1 MFLTKRS
8 IFMRVS
14 TVFLGCFSLLILSGC
29 MNLPK
34 NSEKYK
40 LFYLKTLPFSEKER
54 ASLHPVKWQLIL
66 EDPSCDGRLN
76 TDRIVVQTSS
86 AEITHVSGA
95 RWVDRLPNLIQQ
107 LLLNLFENSGQIK
120 GVGTSLDGL
129 DADYVLLIDIRDFEL
144 MVRESKEVRIRIFG
158 KIMRLKDRE
167 IVGAKTF
174 ESMVPIPQD
183 SFKEVIDAFLTAT
196 NRVGKEIVIWTLE
209 TPQFPDF
216 PSMEATDESE

>member
-1 MFLTKRS
+1 MFLTKKN
-8 IFMRVS
+8 IFRRAS
-14 TVFLGCFSLLILSGC
+14 TLALGCLSLLIMSGC
-29 MNLPK
+29 LSLPK

-76 TDRIVVQTSS
+76 TDRIVVQSSS
-86 AEITHVSGA
+86 AEITHISGA

-144 MVRESKEVRIRIFG
+144 MVRESKEVRIRIFA
-158 KIMRLKDRE
+158 KMMRLKDRE

-174 ESMVPIPQD
+174 ESIVPITQD

-196 NRVGKEIVIWTLE
+196 
-209 TPQFPDF
+209 
-216 PSMEATDESE
+216 